1 VVSIRVVFNPH
12 FPDNQTMVAGAM
24 VPWQMFKE
32 ILLFIAAAGDARAS
46 MRGTGIAWENAPT
59 SSSP

>member
-1 VVSIRVVFNPH
+1 
-12 FPDNQTMVAGAM
+12 MVAGAM

-46 MRGTGIAWENAPT
+46 MRGTGIAWETLRLPAVHDVYIACMG
-59 SSSP
+59 